1 MSLLLTKNS
10 KEQQK
15 WAKASSGRRLRERQ
29 RGRGTPKHCPLCDLS
44 LEAGAC
50 LVQRKTKA
58 RGSELTEGV
67 CDSPCVLASFSLLW
81 IKCQT
86 SAYSRNGL
94 LWLMTSQVFI
104 LHGGEGMAEL
114 AEVGAWGRSLSHWR
128 AMQEPKRTRTRFSCN
143 LQRLTHRY
151 QLFPMRS
158 YLLIAAQPSD
168 SAMLGARDY
177 PFKHK

>member
-1 MSLLLTKNS
+1 MSLLLAKNS
-10 KEQQK
+10 KEQKK
-15 WAKASSGRRLRERQ
+15 WAKVSSRRRLREWQ
-29 RGRGTPKHCPLCDLS
+29 RGRGPPRHCPLCDLS

-58 RGSELTEGV
+58 GGLELTEVV

-81 IKCQT
+81 IKCRT

-94 LWLMTSQVFI
+94 LWLMASQVFI
-104 LHGGEGMAEL
+104 PHGGEGMAEFT
-114 AEVGAWGRSLSHWR
+114 EVGAWDRSLSHWR
-128 AMQEPKRTRTRFSCN
+128 AMQEPKRTRTRFSCD

-158 YLLIAAQPSD
+158 YLLLAGTA
-168 SAMLGARDY
+168 
-177 PFKHK
+177 FK